1 MRLRFLPTKLHA
13 KLLCFE
19 ILKVAEKGLE
29 EALQA
34 GTGAALFC
42 YVGASVAGA
51 EIC

>member
-1 MRLRFLPTKLHA
+1 MRLRLLPKKLHA
-13 KLLCFE
+13 KMFCLE

-29 EALQA
+29 QA
-34 GTGAALFC
+34 SGAALLG

>member
-1 MRLRFLPTKLHA
+1 MYCL
-13 KLLCFE
+13 E
-19 ILKVAEKGLE
+19 ILKVAEKGFD

-34 GTGAALFC
+34 RTRAALFG